1 MGGVHWAPSREIRQ
15 RAKSTEAVARDE
27 NRSPWVVASEGA
39 NSLEKARFRNF
50 YYAYI
55 QEKIANDGK
64 IKSDESS
71 KTLRRK
77 RAFSE
82 VSSI

>member
-1 MGGVHWAPSREIRQ
+1 
-15 RAKSTEAVARDE
+15 VARDE

-64 IKSDESS
+64 IRAMKAA
-71 KTLRRK
+71 K
-77 RAFSE
+77 R
-82 VSSI
+82 